1 MKKTLALFL
10 ALVMLLGTC
19 SALAEAT
26 FKNTDKYP
34 LEGDYK
40 FTITST
46 EFQEK
51 DWYPFFD
58 NFAIATGIDF
68 EMNVVAKEQVPLMM
82 ADEKSRPEFLYGR
95 NTSTSLTIDQINEYG
110 MAGAL
115 LNYAEY
121 LDQMP
126 NLKAAI
132 ERDPA
137 LLSYVVNADGSFYTL
152 PTHVFTMS
160 AAHPVYYMRA
170 DHIKLAGWDHV
181 PTTIDEFVECLR
193 DCKAYFDAI
202 DPQYVAMTDYNG
214 ASYTWNGNSTLAF
227 FPAFG
232 DLLETGITTTDEGKK
247 ITVGFTTEQYK
258 LLLKFYNTLYTEK
271 ILDQDCFS
279 STTDFMKPF
288 MADGHTT
295 VNSNM
300 SSMTAGMFPE
310 GNIETDLIIPE
321 PLTSEWQSEKRVL
334 MGDKYGWMLGLINPK
349 SENLDAIL
357 AYVDA
362 VYATEDNPIDDD
374 GGLWGL
380 SFWLG
385 KCGLDWE
392 WLDNRAGYRLLT
404 REGYAKRTDYTS
416 GAMLGWA
423 PYIGDVPSV
432 QIADDGT
439 PHLKGSRV
447 LKNLYPYATT
457 ITRTGW
463 LKLTEDEYDTYLD
476 VWADINTYVTQM
488 HAAFVTGQVDIDAE
502 WDNFQ
507 AELMDMGL
515 QDVIDV
521 YQAALD
527 RYNK

>member
-10 ALVMLLGTC
+10 ALTMLLGMS
-19 SALAEAT
+19 SAMAEAT
-26 FKNTDKYP
+26 FKNTDIYP
-34 LEGDYK
+34 LEGDHS
-40 FTITST
+40 FVITST

-51 DWYPFFD
+51 DWYPFID

-68 EMNVVAKEQVPLMM
+68 TMNVVAKEQVPLLM
-82 ADEKSRPEFLYGR
+82 ADEKTRPEFLYGR
-95 NTSTSLTIDQINEYG
+95 YTSTTLTIDQINEYG

-115 LNYAEY
+115 VNYADY

-137 LLSYVVNADGSFYTL
+137 LLSYVVNDDGSFYTL
-152 PTHVFTMS
+152 PTHVYTMS
-160 AAHPVYYMRA
+160 AGHPVYYLRT
-170 DHIKLAGWDHV
+170 DHIALAGWDHV
-181 PTTIDEFVECLR
+181 PATVDEFIQCMR
-193 DCKAYFDAI
+193 DCKAYFEPLDN
-202 DPQYVAMTDYNG
+202 QYIAMTDING
-214 ASYTWNGNSTLAF
+214 TSYTWQGNSTKAF

-232 DLLETGITTTDEGKK
+232 DLMEPGITTTNDGKD
-247 ITVGFTTEQYK
+247 IIVGVTTEQYK
-258 LLLKFYNTLYTEK
+258 RLLKFYNTLYTEK
-271 ILDQDCFS
+271 IMDQEVFAATS
-279 STTDFMKPF
+279 DFMNPF

-295 VNSNM
+295 VNANM
-300 SSMTAGMFPE
+300 TSMKAGMFPS
-310 GNIETDLIIPE
+310 GNIDLVIPE

-334 MGDKYGWMLGLINPK
+334 MADKYGWMLGTINAK
-349 SENLDAIL
+349 ADNIDTVL
-357 AYVDA
+357 AFVDSL
-362 VYATEDNPIDDD
+362 YATEDNPVDDD

-385 KCGLDWE
+385 KCGVDWE
-392 WLDNRAGYRLLT
+392 WLEGRTGYRLLT
-404 REGYAKRTDYTS
+404 REGYENRTDYTT
-416 GAMLGWA
+416 GAILGWA

-432 QIADDGT
+432 QMNADGT
-439 PHLKGSRV
+439 PHLKASRV
-447 LKNLYPYATT
+447 VKTLYPYAVT

-476 VWADINTYVTQM
+476 VWADINTYLTQM
-488 HAAFVTGQVDIDAE
+488 HAAFVTGEKDIDAE

-507 AELMDMGL
+507 KELMDMGL

>member
-19 SALAEAT
+19 SAMAEAT

-34 LEGDYK
+34 LEGDHS
-40 FTITST
+40 FVITST

-51 DWYPFFD
+51 DWYPFID
-58 NFAIATGIDF
+58 NFAKATGIDF
-68 EMNVVAKEQVPLMM
+68 TMNVVAKEQVPMLM

-95 NTSTSLTIDQINEYG
+95 YTSTTLTIDQINEYG

-115 LNYAEY
+115 LNYADY

-137 LLSYVVNADGSFYTL
+137 LLSYVVNDDGSFYTL

-160 AAHPVYYMRA
+160 AGHPVYYLRT
-170 DHIKLAGWDHV
+170 DHIAEAGWDHV
-181 PTTIDEFVECLR
+181 PATVDEFIQCLR
-193 DCKAYFDAI
+193 DCKAHFEPLDN
-202 DPQYVAMTDYNG
+202 QYVAMTDYNG
-214 ASYTWNGNSTLAF
+214 SSYTWNGNSTLAF

-232 DLLETGITTTDEGKK
+232 DLLETGITTTNEGKD

-258 LLLKFYNTLYTEK
+258 RLLKFYNTLYTEK
-271 ILDQDCFS
+271 LLDQDCFT

-300 SSMTAGMFPE
+300 TSMVAEMFPS
-310 GNIETDLIIPE
+310 GNIDLVIPE

-334 MGDKYGWMLGLINPK
+334 MGDKYGWMLGTINAK
-349 SENLDAIL
+349 ADNIDTIL
-357 AYVDA
+357 AFVDA
-362 VYATEDNPIDDD
+362 VYATEDNPVDDD

-392 WLDNRAGYRLLT
+392 WLEGRTGYRLLT
-404 REGYAKRTDYTS
+404 REGYEKRTDYTS

-432 QIADDGT
+432 QMNADGT
-439 PHLKGSRV
+439 PHLKASRV
-447 LKNLYPYATT
+447 VKTLYPHRVEGF
-457 ITRTGW
+457 TRVGW

-476 VWADINTYVTQM
+476 VWSDINTYVTQM
-488 HAAFVTGQVDIDAE
+488 HAAFVTGQKDIDAE
-502 WDNFQ
+502 WDSFQ
-507 AELMDMGL
+507 KELMDMGL